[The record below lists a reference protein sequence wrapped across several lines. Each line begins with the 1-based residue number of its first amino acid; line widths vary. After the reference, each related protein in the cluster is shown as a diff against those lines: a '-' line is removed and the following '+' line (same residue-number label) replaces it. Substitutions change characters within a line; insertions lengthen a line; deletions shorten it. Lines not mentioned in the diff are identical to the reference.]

1 MIRQRIYLFAVFF
14 FALKLACAQ
23 NGGEPYDS
31 LVVDYGA
38 PKEYTIAGI
47 KVTGTEF
54 LDKDI
59 LIAISGI
66 HVGDRIELPSLE
78 ASRALKNL
86 WKQELFANV
95 RIYIDSTDGDKAY
108 LNYVV
113 EERPRLS
120 GFTFR
125 GTTKSEENDLR
136 DKIKLNRGK
145 VLTDNVKV
153 NTIST
158 IRSFYA
164 EKGYQN
170 CDVNVKEVP
179 DSTQKNSMLY
189 YIYVDKGNRVKIDN
203 IDFTGNVQVK
213 TSKLHSLMKKT
224 KENSM
229 SPLSIF
235 SLSRFQQKEYDADK
249 AKIIEYYGTKGFR
262 DARIISDSIYRNE
275 KGNLNI
281 LINLAEG
288 NKYYYRS
295 INWVGNSKYSS
306 PRLDS
311 VLRIK
316 KGDVYD
322 EAQLQKRLSGDP
334 RGDDVGSLYMDDG
347 YLFFGVTPVEVGIQG
362 DSVDIE
368 LRMHEGPQ
376 AIINRINI
384 QGNTKTH
391 EHVIRRSIRTL
402 PGSKFSRADVIRSQ
416 REIAT
421 MGFFDPEK
429 LDIKTDPH
437 PENGT
442 VDLTYVVEEKPSDQV
457 ELSAGW
463 GGQGT
468 GVIGSLGVRFNNF
481 SAKGIFDKDSW
492 SPLPSGDGQV
502 FSVRFQST
510 GKRYQSFNIAFTEP
524 WLGGKKPNSLN
535 IGTYYSRYTN
545 NLAYTDINFGRLTT
559 VGGSI
564 GIGKQLKWPDDF
576 FTLISSVEVTNYN
589 LKNYVTNF
597 FISDGNALSISLKET
612 FGRNSEGPDFLFPK
626 WGSNFY
632 ISLALT
638 PPYSLFSNKDYSTL
652 PPAEKYKLVEFHK
665 WKFLAEWYATV
676 TGKLVL
682 RLAAKG
688 GYLGYYNPD
697 IGLPPFERFQVG
709 GDGLSQNYSLYG
721 IDFIAQRGYEI
732 YTPVAAPIFN
742 KFTAELRYP
751 FSTNPSAFIYGTL
764 WAEAGNAWYSFDSY
778 DPFDLNRAVGFG
790 LRVYLPIFGTVGFD
804 YGWPFDDPTKNL
816 SGFSN
821 FVKSGKFSI
830 ILGFEPE

>member
-23 NGGEPYDS
+23 SGGEPYDS

-368 LRMHEGPQ
+368 LRMHEG
-376 AIINRINI
+376 AS
-384 QGNTKTH
+384 H
-391 EHVIRRSIRTL
+391 
-402 PGSKFSRADVIRSQ
+402 
-416 REIAT
+416 
-421 MGFFDPEK
+421 
-429 LDIKTDPH
+429 
-437 PENGT
+437 
-442 VDLTYVVEEKPSDQV
+442 Y
-457 ELSAGW
+457 
-463 GGQGT
+463 
-468 GVIGSLGVRFNNF
+468 
-481 SAKGIFDKDSW
+481 
-492 SPLPSGDGQV
+492 
-502 FSVRFQST
+502 
-510 GKRYQSFNIAFTEP
+510 
-524 WLGGKKPNSLN
+524 
-535 IGTYYSRYTN
+535 
-545 NLAYTDINFGRLTT
+545 
-559 VGGSI
+559 
-564 GIGKQLKWPDDF
+564 
-576 FTLISSVEVTNYN
+576 
-589 LKNYVTNF
+589 
-597 FISDGNALSISLKET
+597 
-612 FGRNSEGPDFLFPK
+612 
-626 WGSNFY
+626 
-632 ISLALT
+632 
-638 PPYSLFSNKDYSTL
+638 
-652 PPAEKYKLVEFHK
+652 
-665 WKFLAEWYATV
+665 
-676 TGKLVL
+676 
-682 RLAAKG
+682 
-688 GYLGYYNPD
+688 
-697 IGLPPFERFQVG
+697 
-709 GDGLSQNYSLYG
+709 
-721 IDFIAQRGYEI
+721 
-732 YTPVAAPIFN
+732 
-742 KFTAELRYP
+742 
-751 FSTNPSAFIYGTL
+751 
-764 WAEAGNAWYSFDSY
+764 
-778 DPFDLNRAVGFG
+778 
-790 LRVYLPIFGTVGFD
+790 
-804 YGWPFDDPTKNL
+804 
-816 SGFSN
+816 
-821 FVKSGKFSI
+821 
-830 ILGFEPE
+830 